1 MFYDLMESGEINVE
15 DCNMMLKAC
24 YSTAQMRELID
35 VTMAKAKLKPDVVTY
50 NTLVGRLRMEDDD
63 AAAESVVEE
72 MKKAGVEP
80 NGRTLEMLNLPSRG
94 ENLSK
99 MRTSISKLSHLGSD
113 GASQEVEDGG
123 LSEEEDPKED
133 LSKFTVLQLKDMLR
147 GKGLGVS
154 GRKAELMRRLEEAE

>member
-1 MFYDLMESGEINVE
+1 
-15 DCNMMLKAC
+15 
-24 YSTAQMRELID
+24 MREVID
-35 VTMAKAKLKPDVVTY
+35 VMMAKTKLKPNAKTY
-50 NTLVGRLRMEDDD
+50 TTLVSRLRMEGDD
-63 AAAESVVEE
+63 AAAKSVVEE
-72 MKKAGVEP
+72 MKQAGVEP

-99 MRTSISKLSHLGSD
+99 MRTSKLSHLGSD